1 MRFDHPGRER
11 RRGALPAAVAGG
23 NVDMVMAAI
32 VGAAGLPSTL
42 AAVRAGKRV
51 LLANKEALVMAGRLL
66 MDEVRRAG
74 AELIPI
80 DSEHNAIFQCMPAG
94 YLPGDAA
101 RGVTRRD
108 SDRFRR
114 TVSPRRSATSIEHVT
129 PDEACAHPKWKMGR
143 KISVDSA
150 TLMNKGLEVI
160 EATLLF
166 GLPESQVDVV
176 VHPQSVVHSLVEYAD
191 GSMLAQLGAPDMRT
205 PIAQA
210 LAWPERFASGVQS
223 LDLVESDSSD
233 SSRRIM
239 FAFPSLELARAAARA
254 GGTAPAV
261 LNAANEVAVQAF
273 LDRRL
278 NFTGIATVIDKVLQR
293 LDSSPVKAL
302 GDVLD
307 ADAAAR
313 RLAIA
318 LIELGAGAL
327 RMKMLLFI
335 AAFLVAISILVAV
348 HEFGHYWVAKKL
360 GFKVLRFSIGFGKPL
375 LTRVGKDADRT
386 EYCLA
391 AIPLGGYVKLLDER
405 EGDVAPA
412 ELHRSFTRRPISH
425 RIAVLLAGPAMNLL
439 FASLLYAVLAMVGTE
454 IVKPVVGQ
462 VRLDSPA
469 AVAGLQRGDEIVR
482 VGDTQCRRHRRAADR
497 LASPVFA
504 TTA

>member
-1 MRFDHPGRER
+1 MST
-11 RRGALPAAVAGG
+11 RRGIAILGSTGSIGRSTLAVIALHPEAFKVAVLGAFSSWQVIVEQAKEFHPEFVVLVDEEAAAKARAALCDRGSATQVESGERALSSAVSAA
-23 NVDMVMAAI
+23 NVHMVMAAI
-32 VGAAGLPSTL
+32 VGAAGLQPTL

-51 LLANKEALVMAGRLL
+51 FLANKEALVMTGRLL

-94 YLPGDAA
+94 YLPGDPA
-101 RGVTRRD
+101 RGVTRVILTA
-108 SDRFRR
+108 SGGPFRS
-114 TVSPRRSATSIEHVT
+114 TAAAKMAHVT

-223 LDLVESDSSD
+223 LDLLAIGQLGFEPPDHV
-233 SSRRIM
+233 R
-239 FAFPSLELARAAARA
+239 FPSLTLARAAARA
-254 GGTAPAV
+254 GGTAPTV

-278 NFTGIATVIDKVLQR
+278 NFVGISTVIDKVLQR
-293 LDSSPVKAL
+293 LNASPVKAL

-313 RLAIA
+313 RLANTF
-318 LIELGAGAL
+318 IEPAHGA
-327 RMKMLLFI
+327 
-335 AAFLVAISILVAV
+335 
-348 HEFGHYWVAKKL
+348 
-360 GFKVLRFSIGFGKPL
+360 
-375 LTRVGKDADRT
+375 
-386 EYCLA
+386 
-391 AIPLGGYVKLLDER
+391 
-405 EGDVAPA
+405 
-412 ELHRSFTRRPISH
+412 
-425 RIAVLLAGPAMNLL
+425 
-439 FASLLYAVLAMVGTE
+439 FA
-454 IVKPVVGQ
+454 
-462 VRLDSPA
+462 
-469 AVAGLQRGDEIVR
+469 
-482 VGDTQCRRHRRAADR
+482 
-497 LASPVFA
+497 
-504 TTA
+504 